1 MVDID
6 NPAAGAG
13 GGGVTSSGVEAL
25 VSRLRE
31 QGVEA
36 GRAEKERIIA
46 AAEREGEKIIKD
58 AREKAASIV
67 DEARQEAER
76 LKSSGEDALRVAMR
90 DTVLR
95 MRETLRKRLEAQ
107 VRTLVSEQVVDTEF
121 VRQLIL
127 EVARRARVDSG
138 AAEAENIEVLLPR
151 EVIGLEE
158 LQASP
163 DELRSRL
170 SQFAKEVASAT
181 WREGVSI
188 GTLEPGGRGIRLRLK
203 DQELEV
209 DLSDRAIADLLLE
222 HLQPRFRAVLEGTV

>member
-13 GGGVTSSGVEAL
+13 GDGVTSSGVEAL

-121 VRQLIL
+121 VRRLIL